1 MISSFLIILFLPV
14 TVISC
19 TRSAPVNVSAAPA
32 AAEKTGARAAAI
44 LQTGEHPLWFQ
55 LTEEGP
61 VLLETIEDAV
71 FSAALVPWPLALHV
85 RSFLETDN
93 ELVMAVNRD
102 GFIKLA
108 PSSRETKSPSTQD
121 LAMYRFSGGSFFRQ
135 YTIGGFVF
143 YDRRPAAL
151 LYLDDR
157 FLDSSSPL
165 PSPRTWSF
173 NMESNTPFPLDI
185 PALEIFPAKDGWD
198 ADTLRPGTDGMIYY
212 RVIKK
217 RGSPVTRMFRAENL
231 SKAGKEIS
239 LEIFYGSL
247 PRENK
252 IPENYP
258 LPPLPEGI
266 IYTGAAIIG
275 NNLFASWEEQEE
287 YNIGAAGFML
297 MKPAGHSWRR

>member
-1 MISSFLIILFLPV
+1 
-14 TVISC
+14 
-19 TRSAPVNVSAAPA
+19 VNVSAAAPA
-32 AAEKTGARAAAI
+32 QAAKAEARATAI
-44 LQTGEHPLWFQ
+44 LQTGEYPLWFQ
-55 LTEEGP
+55 LTEEEP

-85 RSFLETDN
+85 RSFLEMDN
-93 ELVMAVNRD
+93 ELIMAVNRD
-102 GFIKLA
+102 GFIKIA
-108 PSSRETKSPSTQD
+108 PRRRETKSLLTQD
-121 LAMYRFSGGSFFRQ
+121 LAMYRFSGGGFFRQ
-135 YTIGGFVF
+135 YTIGGFVI
-143 YDRRPAAL
+143 YDRKPAAL

-165 PSPRTWSF
+165 PSPRTWTF
-173 NMESNTPFPLDI
+173 NMESNTPFPLGI
-185 PALEIFPAKDGWD
+185 PALEEFPAKDGWD
-198 ADTLRPGTDGMIYY
+198 ADTLRLGADGMLYY

-217 RGSPVTRMFRAENL
+217 NSSMPVTRMFRAANL
-231 SKAGKEIS
+231 SMAGKEIS
-239 LEIFYGSL
+239 LEVFYGSL

-275 NNLFASWEEQEE
+275 NNLFASWEEQED